1 MRVLFTTFLLLYF
14 FCAAAQKKDSLPNG
28 RKIDSARISFVERI
42 QKAGAAE
49 AIRSIEKWKEG
60 RIAIKQ
66 QALLDELT
74 KVNQKIKL
82 HLKRPIDTIAVNREL
97 AKTRKAIDIVNDGV
111 FVNKGSAQT
120 QRNLA
125 VSSAVLSELII
136 KLSVTKAE
144 VDNYYK
150 TLVGYRDIID
160 SLYSDTALYFFSS
173 DSLTTIKY
181 YRKIVVIAKDLAP
194 VDTAM
199 NRYLEGIPKIQEKVD
214 MVMNELRTS
223 YEDVERFRDQ
233 ISSVTFDREFA
244 NIWEP
249 SLRTRPFNEIVK
261 FSLAKERMA
270 LGFYIRD
277 NLVKIGI
284 LFMLVIAALFFIRSL
299 KDNLNE
305 GDQPGGDYSGQLL
318 FKYPIAS
325 ALLIVISIFQFTFSD
340 PPFIF
345 SFVLWLISA
354 VCLAFIFKNFVTTF
368 WFRFWIVMIAFFI
381 LAGIDNMILQASRSE
396 RWFMLLLSLS
406 GVGYGL
412 YVLSHSQ
419 KSQLRERKILYF
431 IALVVFFESA
441 SAVLNVFG
449 RYNIAKTFLST
460 GYVGLVIAILFLWT
474 VRLINEG
481 LGHANAVYKHP
492 DKKLFFIN
500 FDRVGNKVPGLFYVF
515 LIVGWFIQVGRNFYA
530 FRQMSEPFVEFLR
543 EDRVVG
549 SYVFSISGILVF
561 ILILF
566 CSLFLSRVISFFA
579 ADSEANSSGSNQSKK
594 PGIGSWILL
603 VRIVIIS
610 FGLFLAFAAS
620 GFPLDKVTIILGA
633 LGVGIGLGL
642 QGLVNN
648 LVSGLIIAFEK
659 PVNVG
664 DIIEVDGKTGVMKS
678 IGFRSSVVVTGD
690 GSSIIIPNGDLLSQ
704 HLVNWSMGKNKKR
717 INIVVGVA
725 YQTDIEKALKLLEE
739 ILNTTDKVMKNPAPF
754 VFAKDFSQ
762 YAIDIELQFWV
773 SHLKD
778 GSIVKSNIIASIDKV
793 FRENGIVIPLPKQE
807 LNLTTVDTNNANSE
821 LLLNGPDQLKK

>member
-1 MRVLFTTFLLLYF
+1 MRVLFIILLMLHF
-14 FCAAAQKKDSLPNG
+14 FCAVAQKKDSLPDSK
-28 RKIDSARISFVERI
+28 KIDSARISFVERI

-49 AIRSIEKWKEG
+49 AVRSIEKWKEG

-66 QALLDELT
+66 QALMDELS
-74 KVNQKIKL
+74 KVNQRIKL
-82 HLKRPIDTIAVNREL
+82 HLKRPVDTIAVNREL
-97 AKTRKAIDIVNDGV
+97 AKTRAAIEIVDDGV

-150 TLVGYRDIID
+150 TLVAYRDKID
-160 SLYSDTALYFFSS
+160 SLYSDSALYFFSS
-173 DSLTTIKY
+173 DSLSTIKY
-181 YRKIVVIAKDLAP
+181 YRRIVVIAKDLAP

-199 NRYLEGIPKIQEKVD
+199 NKYLEGIPKIQEKVD

-233 ISSVTFDREFA
+233 ISSVTLDREFA

-249 SLRTRPFNEIVK
+249 SLRTRPFDEIVR
-261 FSLAKERMA
+261 FSLAKEKLA
-270 LGFYIRD
+270 IGFYVRD
-277 NLVKIGI
+277 NLFKIGI
-284 LFMLVIAALFFIRSL
+284 LFLLVMAALFFIRSL
-299 KDNLNE
+299 KENLNQ

-318 FKYPIAS
+318 FRYPIAS
-325 ALLIVISIFQFTFSD
+325 ALLIVISIFQFAFSD

-345 SFVLWLISA
+345 SFVLWVISA
-354 VCLAFIFKNFVTTF
+354 ICLAFIFKNFVTPF
-368 WFRFWIVMIAFFI
+368 WFRFWLVMVVFFL

-396 RWFMLLLSLS
+396 RWFMLVLSLS
-406 GVGYGL
+406 GVAYGI
-412 YVLSHSQ
+412 YVLMHPQ
-419 KSQLRERKILYF
+419 KKQLREKKILYF
-431 IALVVFFESA
+431 IAIVVFFETA
-441 SAVLNVFG
+441 SALLNVFG

-549 SYVFSISGILVF
+549 SYVFSINGILVF

-579 ADSEANSSGSNQSKK
+579 ADSEANGAGSNQSKK

-678 IGFRSSVVVTGD
+678 IGFRSSVVLTGD

-725 YQTDIEKALKLLEE
+725 YHTDIEKTLKLLEG
-739 ILNTTDKVMKNPAPF
+739 ILNSTDKIMKNPAPF

-762 YAIDIELQFWV
+762 YSIDIEMQFWV

-778 GSIVKSNIIASIDKV
+778 GSIVKSHVISSVDKV
-793 FRENGIVIPLPKQE
+793 FRENGIVIPLPQQE
-807 LNLTTVDTNNANSE
+807 LNLKAVDTNNVNTE
-821 LLLNGPDQLKK
+821 ILLHGPEDMKK